1 MPKSNIKIIIKTKTY
16 LRCTMTTCQND
27 QLFSRRMFDV
37 MIARRKL
44 DVYHLTLCLG
54 GGGGLGGFWWV
65 EGQVKF
71 GKGRCYEN
79 TMCVVAGGDGGP
91 HVCSRH
97 DVYGLEPVKR

>member
-1 MPKSNIKIIIKTKTY
+1 
-16 LRCTMTTCQND
+16 
-27 QLFSRRMFDV
+27 
-37 MIARRKL
+37 
-44 DVYHLTLCLG
+44 
-54 GGGGLGGFWWV
+54 LGGFWWV